1 METKKSADELQ
12 QRVLKLGQQKLE
24 EERLFQQ
31 IIQAV
36 DRPPANRTD
45 KTTKKQALSKDAA
58 GHTPTSRRRA

>member
-1 METKKSADELQ
+1 MKTNKPADELQ

-36 DRPPANRTD
+36 DRPPVNRTVTNI
-45 KTTKKQALSKDAA
+45 KRHTTSKDVV
-58 GHTPTSRRRA
+58 G